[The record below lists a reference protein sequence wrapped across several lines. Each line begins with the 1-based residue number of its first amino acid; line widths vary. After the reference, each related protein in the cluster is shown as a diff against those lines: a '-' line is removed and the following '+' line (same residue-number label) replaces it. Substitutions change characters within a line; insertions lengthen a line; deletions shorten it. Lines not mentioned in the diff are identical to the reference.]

1 MTEFFML
8 AQAAA
13 DVAPATDPASLRVWA
28 YVIFIGIVLAFLAL
42 DLGVFHRDA
51 HEVTIKEA
59 TIWSIIW
66 LSCGVAF
73 SGLVYFAYN
82 AHWLGLGVD
91 TPMYTDKGIEPGLVD
106 GATAAKQYLTG
117 YIVEKSLAM
126 DNIFVIAIIFTYFAI
141 PNKYQHRVLFWGI
154 IGALLMRGAMIA
166 VAGALVANYM
176 WVLIIFGLFLLVTA
190 AKMALVEGDNDPG
203 KNPVVKIVRKFFPV
217 TTFFDGQRFIT
228 KRTLAPTY
236 SIDPKTGKEVQDP
249 PPAGTLSLK
258 WAITP
263 LFLALIMVEITDLV
277 FAVDS
282 IPAIFAITPDPF
294 IVFTG
299 NIFAILG
306 LRSLYFCLA
315 ALIAKFRFLKPALIL
330 ILAFVGVKLL
340 LLSVPP
346 YLDVLGGWIGQTW
359 EAKKSIKIDTTWSLG
374 TVLVTLTLAVV
385 MSILIPAK
393 AKPQDDTAKKPA

>member
-1 MTEFFML
+1 MKAITIRARTL
-8 AQAAA
+8 SLDDCQAQ
-13 DVAPATDPASLRVWA
+13 LRA
-28 YVIFIGIVLAFLAL
+28 
-42 DLGVFHRDA
+42 
-51 HEVTIKEA
+51 
-59 TIWSIIW
+59 
-66 LSCGVAF
+66 
-73 SGLVYFAYN
+73 
-82 AHWLGLGVD
+82 
-91 TPMYTDKGIEPGLVD
+91 
-106 GATAAKQYLTG
+106 
-117 YIVEKSLAM
+117 
-126 DNIFVIAIIFTYFAI
+126 
-141 PNKYQHRVLFWGI
+141 
-154 IGALLMRGAMIA
+154 
-166 VAGALVANYM
+166 
-176 WVLIIFGLFLLVTA
+176 
-190 AKMALVEGDNDPG
+190 
-203 KNPVVKIVRKFFPV
+203 V

-236 SIDPKTGKEVQDP
+236 SIDPKTGKEVQDLP
-249 PPAGTLSLK
+249 PPGTLSLK

-294 IVFTG
+294 IVFTS